1 MATISKNLQI
11 LADSTSA
18 IKQAIIDKG
27 GEITGDITTWASA
40 ISGLSEGGSA
50 GGAGSVF
57 KITNKLNGQLFGG
70 PTYSTNGNIE
80 VLHTYTFEGGELGS
94 NTIIANYNP
103 NYTGYEIFPNV
114 NAFGY
119 GGGTYNRT
127 GISTAAM
134 CNYGNFNVYTD
145 SQGNISL
152 YCYQSTTSTLAC
164 PLIYIAFDT
173 EGNYDVD
180 FFSVQTA
187 QACFLKDTN
196 ITLSD
201 YSTKL
206 VQDITYNDELLVWN
220 FDEGKY
226 DSAKPLWIKKTQT
239 TSYYYKVTLDNEI
252 ILYLVGS
259 DGKCHRLF
267 SLEDGMF
274 ISATDMVGKTTYTIN
289 GVAKVI
295 SCDMINK
302 TVDFYNII
310 TDYHINLFANDVLTS
325 CRYNNLYPIEDMRF
339 VKDDRINR
347 APKWKLYEP
356 FREYKCLG
364 RYIEGLRLYEQLDI
378 SLEDTV
384 AYCEQ
389 LESLRKTLDEFEI
402 NSSVIKNIEDT
413 EVGWIDREGNVY
425 GFKSYMLGQYNHIIL
440 ADKICKELNIE
451 SDNTS
456 RYLEKEGWLKYTTN
470 FVINS
475 DDKIITKKQLE
486 TLKIFLKQPNKLQ
499 NEGKIRIGI
508 YNSPLVDIA
517 EFENMDE
524 YSFEYRKQLNLKNS
538 IYEHKKN

>member
-1 MATISKNLQI
+1 MATISENLQI
-11 LADSTSA
+11 LKDSTDA

-27 GEITGDITTWASA
+27 GTINGDITTWASA
-40 ISGLSEGGSA
+40 ISGLSGGGST

-70 PTYSTNGNIE
+70 PTYSTNGNNE

-119 GGGTYNRT
+119 GFNSDGRT

-134 CNYGNFNVYTD
+134 CNYGYFNVYTD

-152 YCYQSTTSTLAC
+152 YCYQSGASTLAC

-187 QACFLKDTN
+187 YACFLKDTN

-206 VQDITYNDELLVWN
+206 VQDITYNDKLLVWN
-220 FDEGKY
+220 FDERKY
-226 DSAKPLWIKKTQT
+226 DMAKPLWIKKEQIGT
-239 TSYYYKVTLDNEI
+239 YYYKVMLSNGD
-252 ILYLVGS
+252 VF
-259 DGKCHRLF
+259 KCTGPQGHR
-267 SLEDGMF
+267 MF
-274 ISATDMVGKTTYTIN
+274 NVTKQSFEYPMNCVNDDIYTIDGN
-289 GVAKVI
+289 VTVL
-295 SCDMINK
+295 SCEKIEE
-302 TVDFYNII
+302 TVEYYNII
-310 TDYHINLFANDVLTS
+310 TDYHINCFADGILTS

-339 VKDDRINR
+339 VKDDRLNR
-347 APKWKLYEP
+347 APKWKLYEQ
-356 FREYKCLG
+356 FRDYPVLG

-384 AYCEQ
+384 AYCER

-425 GFKSYMLGQYNHIIL
+425 GFKSYMPGQYNHIIL

-451 SDNTS
+451 TNNTS
-456 RYLEKEGWLKYTTN
+456 QYLEKEGWLKYTTN

-475 DDKIITKKQLE
+475 DDKIVTQKQLE